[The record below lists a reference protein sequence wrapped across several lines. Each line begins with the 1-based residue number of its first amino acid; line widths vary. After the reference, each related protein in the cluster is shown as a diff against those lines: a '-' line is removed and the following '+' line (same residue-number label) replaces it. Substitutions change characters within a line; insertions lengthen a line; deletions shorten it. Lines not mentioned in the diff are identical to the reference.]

1 MDSRKIK
8 VALLIDKSESY
19 DRGLIKGVIK
29 FSNLSTPWDFF
40 LYAPNYTVVDK
51 KKKIIKK
58 VIDWCPDCIVMND
71 RFVMSDFKT
80 LGVPIFVTPSN
91 HKVQNAVNIVANDK
105 EIGKIGAE
113 YFIKRGFENLAFYGS
128 DYLFWS
134 TDRKQSFKETVLA
147 NGRSYFEEESL
158 INEDWQ
164 NNLRNLVS
172 WLQNLPKPVAIMA
185 CSDEFGIHLIE
196 AAQLAELDVP
206 QEVAV
211 LGVDNDEFICDLYRI
226 PMSSIDQSPEEVGF
240 LVAQTIR
247 KFLVAGEEMPSEIVG
262 TNFHIVTRLST
273 DIFAIEDQQLKIA
286 LEYIEAHSAT
296 KIISVDDV
304 VLATCLSRRL
314 LEIRFRNVLN
324 RTILQEIKRIRQ
336 NIICSKLI
344 LSNDPI
350 NQIAFDMGF
359 NSLTSFSNSFRK
371 EMNMS
376 PVEFRKQFKSK
387 EI

>member
-1 MDSRKIK
+1 MEEKKIRI
-8 VALLIDKSESY
+8 ALLIDKSESY
-19 DRGLIKGVIK
+19 DRGLIRGIIK
-29 FSNLSTPWDFF
+29 YSNLYSPWEFF
-40 LYAPNYTVVDK
+40 FAGPDYLAADRK
-51 KKKIIKK
+51 KHLIHKIKN
-58 VIDWCPDCIVMND
+58 WNPDCIILND
-71 RFVMSDFKT
+71 RFDLKDFEGIK
-80 LGVPIFVTPSN
+80 VPIMVTPSN

-164 NNLRNLVS
+164 NNPRNLVS

-206 QEVAV
+206 REVAV

-304 VLATCLSRRL
+304 VSATCLSRRL